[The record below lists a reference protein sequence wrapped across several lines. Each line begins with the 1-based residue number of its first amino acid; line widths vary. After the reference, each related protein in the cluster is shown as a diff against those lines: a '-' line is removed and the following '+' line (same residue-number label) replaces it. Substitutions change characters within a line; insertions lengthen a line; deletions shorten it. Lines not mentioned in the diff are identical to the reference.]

1 MSKNKNIR
9 SNYCTGR
16 VARIGLVA
24 AIAAV
29 SSPMIKA
36 GETVYFDHGGELE
49 WSLTTSYGIGVRME
63 DQDDDLIADANAD
76 DGNRNFD
83 KHSLTSHRV
92 GALAEMIYTND
103 AGWGG
108 VLRATTFYDDVY
120 NRSNDNDSPSTV
132 NKPGDHQEFSDGAEY
147 YAGGRS
153 RFLDAYVFSDIELPG
168 AQYMTLK
175 AGRHVV
181 SWGEGLFYTGVNGAQ
196 GPVDVVKSNTPGT
209 ETKEVLLPNGQVSLD
224 WNINSRFGV
233 SAYYQYEWLE
243 NELSPVGSYFSD
255 TDVVGP
261 RPEFTR
267 LGGPLTANYAGNNEP
282 DDQGQYGLR
291 AMIRPNFDWEFSIFH
306 VNYHDK
312 NPAGVTLGDFA
323 EIAPGTIVPGSYKID
338 YYDDIKLTGAS
349 VSTRVGDTQVSSE
362 ISYRDGAPVNVMTS
376 SGPEDTRGEGYQ
388 AQASFVHTF
397 GDRPWARGTTLMG
410 EVVHVRATDAE
421 AIVDQATGQRV
432 DDYTYETATAYQT
445 ESSTAYTLQAVLQYP
460 GILSGWDLSVPLNF
474 SHVVDG
480 RTPLKGT
487 ISAGQGDRRLSVGST
502 FKYLGNLEFN
512 ATYVAYMG
520 DANPVKGRSLTDRDH
535 LTFSAKYSF

>member
-9 SNYCTGR
+9 SSSYAGHF
-16 VARIGLVA
+16 ARTALVT
-24 AIAAV
+24 AIAAA
-29 SSPMIKA
+29 SSSAVYA

-49 WSLTTSYGIGVRME
+49 WSVTTSYGIGVRME
-63 DQDDDLIADANAD
+63 DQDDKLIANANAD

-83 KHSLTSHRV
+83 KDSLTSHRV

-132 NKPGDHQEFSDGAEY
+132 NKPGDNREFTDGAEY
-147 YAGGRS
+147 YSGGRS
-153 RFLDAYVFSDIELPG
+153 RFLDAYVFADIELP
-168 AQYMTLK
+168 ARQYLAVK

-181 SWGEGLFYTGVNGAQ
+181 SWGEGLFYPGVNGAQ
-196 GPVDVVKSNTPGT
+196 GPVDVVKANTPGT
-209 ETKEVLLPNGQVSLD
+209 ETKEILLPNGQVSMD
-224 WNINSRFGV
+224 WNINPLFGL

-243 NELSPVGSYFSD
+243 NELSPVGSYFST

-261 RPEFTR
+261 RPEFLR
-267 LGGPLTANYAGNNEP
+267 LGGPLTADYAGRNEP

-306 VNYHDK
+306 INYHDK
-312 NPAGVTLGDFA
+312 NPAGLTFGDFTQ
-323 EIAPGTIVPGSYKID
+323 IAPGTFVPGSYKID

-362 ISYRDGAPVNVMTS
+362 ISYRDGAPVNVLTS
-376 SGPEDTRGEGYQ
+376 TGPEDTRGKGYQ
-388 AQASFVHTF
+388 AQVSFIHTL
-397 GDRPWARGTTLMG
+397 GDMPWARGTVLVG
-410 EVVHVRATDAE
+410 EVVHVRATDVE
-421 AIVDQATGQRV
+421 AVRDQVTGQLV
-432 DDYTYETATAYQT
+432 DDYTYDTASAYQT

-460 GILSGWDLSVPLNF
+460 GVFSGWDLNVPVNF

-480 RTPLKGT
+480 KTPLQGA
-487 ISAGQGDRRLSVGST
+487 ISGGQGDRRLSVGST

-520 DANPVKGRSLTDRDH
+520 DANPVKGRSLTDRDQ